1 MPVEVIS
8 VDNLSRESIKEALDS
23 DFPNVFVDDD
33 GDVGVRD
40 LCTCYLLPNVEQRRL
55 RLLTLWHFRD
65 EVGELEKYLCANRI
79 NVDYAIV
86 RAAVV
91 GPHLAM
97 TYDVSLEG
105 DGISRRSLTLLI
117 KRFCSAALA
126 SAMEYGQGLLA

>member
-1 MPVEVIS
+1 MPVDVITA
-8 VDNLSRESIKEALDS
+8 DTLSKETIKEALDP
-23 DFPNVFVDDD
+23 DFPNVFIDED
-33 GDVGVRD
+33 GDLGVRD
-40 LCTCYLLPNVEQRRL
+40 LCICYLLPNAEQRRL
-55 RLLTLWHFRD
+55 RLLTLWHFRN

-91 GPHLAM
+91 GNNLAM

-105 DGISRRSLTLLI
+105 DGISRRSLVLLI

-126 SAMEYGQGLLA
+126 SAMEYGQGLLS